1 MKKDEKMGIFNR
13 NLLIGLLLFSL
24 TQTSDAFLRTQGQQ
38 IVDSSGAPVM
48 LRGYGLGGWL
58 VPEGYM
64 LKVPGFGSPTSIRS
78 KIENLIGPQNTELF
92 YTQYEANYVNAA
104 DIQQIAQWGFN
115 SIRLPF
121 HYKNFYDIGSGTFR
135 EEGFTLLDTL
145 LGWCEQNNLYLIL
158 DMHCA
163 PGGQNKD
170 NISDSDGIEA
180 RLWTEPSTYQPITIA
195 IWKEIATRYAND
207 TRIGGYDL
215 LNEPVLPDGYSN
227 QALRDFYVQLTDTIR
242 QVDNNHIIFIEGNW
256 YATNFSLLT
265 PPWDNNMVYSFHK
278 YWNET
283 DVGSIQGYLNIRSQ
297 FNVPLWL
304 GETGENSNPWF
315 YETVQLMEQNNIGWN
330 WWAHKKLATI
340 TSPLSAVIPPDYQ
353 TVLEYWN
360 EQGGQPSVSFAT
372 NALLQMAEAL
382 KIENCEY
389 RSGVIR
395 ALTDNGFGTLAEPFG
410 THDVPGI
417 INAVHYD
424 YGTNGVGYVDSDYKN
439 TGGTNWNNG
448 WEYRN
453 DGVDIE
459 RSQDPQGYE
468 YNVGWTAPGEKLNY
482 TVNIQANGYYGM
494 LARVASQSSGGRFML
509 LVDNQAVPG
518 FIDVPSTGGW
528 QNWTTVQAD
537 SIQLSAGMHQL
548 AIFVILG
555 EFNLNRMTFILTA
568 AGIEDENNG
577 QPLNYRLE
585 QNYPNPFNPETTF
598 RYALAKAGEVQ
609 LEIYNTIGEKV
620 DTVLKSKQAAGE
632 HEVQWDAAH
641 LAGGVYYYRL
651 QTGDY
656 VDTKKLILMK

>member
-1 MKKDEKMGIFNR
+1 MVLLNR
-13 NLLIGLLLFSL
+13 TLLSGLLILFL
-24 TQTSDAFLRTQGQQ
+24 TQTSDAFLKTQGQQ
-38 IVDSSGAPVM
+38 IVNANGVPVM

-64 LKVPGFGSPTSIRS
+64 LKIPGYGSPTSIRTM
-78 KIENLIGPQNTELF
+78 IENLIGPQNTEQF
-92 YTQYEANYVNAA
+92 YAQYEANYVTAA
-104 DIQQIAQWGFN
+104 DVEQIAQWGFN

-121 HYKNFYDIGSGTFR
+121 HYKVFYDTGSGTFR
-135 EEGFTLLDTL
+135 EEGFALLDTL
-145 LGWCEQNNLYLIL
+145 LNWCEQNNLYLVL

-195 IWKEIATRYAND
+195 IWKEIATRYVND

-227 QALRDFYVQLTDTIR
+227 QVLRDFYVSLTDTIR

-256 YATNFSLLT
+256 YATNFDLLT
-265 PPWDNNMVYSFHK
+265 PPWDGNMVYSFHK

-283 DVGSIQGYLNIRSQ
+283 NVGTIQYLLNIRSQ
-297 FNVPLWL
+297 HNVPLWL

-340 TSPLSAVIPPDYQ
+340 TSPLSAIIPDDYQ
-353 TVLEYWN
+353 TVLDYWN
-360 EQGGQPSVSFAT
+360 GQGGQPSVAFAT
-372 NALLQMAEAL
+372 SALLQMAEAL

-389 RSGVIR
+389 RSGVIK
-395 ALTDNGFGTLAEPFG
+395 ALKDNDFGTQAKPFINLN
-410 THDVPGI
+410 VPGV

-424 YGTNGVGYVDSDYKN
+424 YGTNGIGYVDSDYKN
-439 TGGTNWNNG
+439 TAGPGGATWNNG
-448 WEYRN
+448 WQYRN

-459 RSQDPQGYE
+459 RSQDAQGYE
-468 YNVGWTAPGEKLNY
+468 YNVGWTEGGEKLTY
-482 TVNIQANGYYGM
+482 TVNIQANGFYSM
-494 LARVASQSSGGRFML
+494 FARVASQGGGGKFAL
-509 LVDNQAVPG
+509 LQDGQAVTG
-518 FIDVPSTGGW
+518 VIDVASTGGW
-528 QNWTTVQAD
+528 QNWSTVQAD
-537 SIQLSAGMHQL
+537 NIQLSAGTHQL
-548 AIFVILG
+548 SIFIIQAG
-555 EFNLNRMTFILTA
+555 FNLNRLTFFLTA
-568 AGIEDENNG
+568 MGIEDENNG

-585 QNYPNPFNPETTF
+585 QNYPNPFNPETTL
-598 RYALAKAGEVQ
+598 RYSLAKPSEVC

-620 DTVLKSKQAAGE
+620 ETVLKGNQAAGE
-632 HEVQWDAAH
+632 HEIRWDAAH

-651 QTGDY
+651 WAGDF